1 MINNNVREFLW
12 DFHGEEETYFRCI
25 KDKSIKDY
33 HGRYDERAQ
42 QELEKLNQ
50 QNYEIYFVPNSGGY
64 SGDTITRFNCVFVDL
79 DKGRDN
85 EGEYYDLEEVAL
97 YKQAKL
103 SEINNFEL
111 KPSYIIET
119 RNGFHIY
126 WLLEDGST
134 LEQFSECEE
143 RLISYFDGDLVVK
156 NPARLLRLPS
166 YYWNKDPKNKF
177 MVRIIQVSGSRYDIS
192 SIITHLP
199 EPTPSEKGVNNRKKY
214 KELLSTDDTKSS
226 FTTLGDNLINLKN
239 KNIEAIQSI
248 IKPKGATLNSHD
260 EVYDYLKKQDLRELL
275 GLHGKTFNCIF
286 HEDKKP
292 SAGILINEDTGHYIY
307 NCMSSNCG
315 VSLTII
321 QVVERLTKLNR
332 VESLRF
338 LRKLYK
344 LDYQETDWQK
354 EKKEILQENQ
364 RLIMSS
370 ELSLVYPEIDRMIRS
385 SVNELLF
392 MNQLALNHLQT
403 EYFSDKQ
410 GNPIFFSSLRHIAHL
425 CGKDARR
432 LSDKISLFAYLGLI
446 RKVPET
452 EIPDKILS
460 KAKQEAAKKKQ
471 HHLVSFYSISSYD
484 EETFQFTKAKIK
496 EYKELGFTMRG
507 WGRELLLRT
516 LGEEECNRV
525 FPQMSGKKIP
535 EQNHEMTSHIEHM
548 ALWLI
553 NHKGFTTEQEI
564 LFNLVQ
570 NYGKKSLYEKQIKRI
585 VPDLLSKY
593 GLCKRRLNKELK
605 EQLIIEDMVGYPT
618 ILYK

>member
-1 MINNNVREFLW
+1 MINIDVKEFLRN
-12 DFHGEEETYFRCI
+12 FHGEDETYFRCI
-25 KDKSIKDY
+25 KDKHIKDY
-33 HGRYDERAQ
+33 QGRYDEKAQ
-42 QELEKLNQ
+42 QKLDELNQ
-50 QNYEIYFVPNSGGY
+50 KDYEIYFVPNSGGY
-64 SGDTITRFNCVFVDL
+64 SGNTITRFNCVFVDL
-79 DKGRDN
+79 DRGRDI
-85 EGEYYDLEEVAL
+85 EGKYYNLEEVAL
-97 YKQAKL
+97 YKEAKL
-103 SEINNFEL
+103 CEINAFEF
-111 KPSYIIET
+111 KPSYIVET
-119 RNGFHIY
+119 RNGFHVY
-126 WLLEDGST
+126 WLLEDGVT
-134 LEQFSECEE
+134 LEQFNECEE
-143 RLISYFDGDLVVK
+143 RLISYFNGDKAVK

-166 YYWNKDPKNKF
+166 SYWNKDPKNKF
-177 MVRIIQVSGSRYDIS
+177 MVKIIQENNARYDINCL
-192 SIITHLP
+192 IAHLP
-199 EPTPSEKGVNNRKKY
+199 EPTLSEKGVNNRKKY
-214 KELLSTDDTKSS
+214 KKLLSTDDTKSS
-226 FTTLGDNLINLKN
+226 YATLGDNITNLKN
-239 KNIEAIQSI
+239 KNIQALQSS
-248 IKPKGATLNSHD
+248 IKPEGATLNSHE

-275 GLHGKTFNCIF
+275 GLHGKTFKCIF
-286 HEDKKP
+286 HEDKNP
-292 SAGILINEDTGHYIY
+292 SAGILINVDTGHHIF

-332 VESLRF
+332 IDALRF
-338 LRKLYK
+338 LRKVYK
-344 LDYQETDWQK
+344 VDYQETDWQK

-370 ELSLVYPEIDRMIRS
+370 ELSLVYPDIDMMIRS
-385 SVNELLF
+385 SVNELLIL
-392 MNQLALNHLQT
+392 NQLALNYVQT

-410 GNPIFFSSLRHIAHL
+410 GNPIFFSSLRHMANL

-432 LSDKISLFAYLGLI
+432 LSDRISLFAYLGLI

-471 HHLVSFYSISSYD
+471 HHLVSFYSIPSYG

-516 LGEEECNRV
+516 LGEIEANRV

-548 ALWLI
+548 ALRLI

-618 ILYK
+618 IIYK